1 MKNLQN
7 TLSELR
13 RNKLVWN
20 LLLIVLII
28 LAMAVIAHFIMQAGT
43 RHGARRTVPDFS
55 GIALGEAQRIAR
67 ANDLRLHIN
76 DSLFV
81 PAYEGGT
88 VLDQL
93 PEGGVEVKP
102 GRTVYITINAF
113 RQKQVPVPYV
123 AGRSLR
129 QAKNMLE
136 IAGLEIERLVYRPDI
151 ATNYVLEEYCD
162 NRPVRPE
169 SKIEAEAGSGVT
181 LYVGVQA
188 GDSLTIV
195 PQVIGAILRQAKSR
209 LWELGLNVGRI
220 AFDEGIDLINQK
232 DARVYIQTPGAERA
246 AVLGSPVELRLTL
259 DADKLTRARS
269 EATKQAAAAAEE
281 RMRMERERDSLRE
294 AGALTALPQPEATEG
309 GPTAEERR
317 SESRPKQ
324 QASEPDEFFD

>member
-1 MKNLQN
+1 M
-7 TLSELR
+7 
-13 RNKLVWN
+13 
-20 LLLIVLII
+20 
-28 LAMAVIAHFIMQAGT
+28 
-43 RHGARRTVPDFS
+43 
-55 GIALGEAQRIAR
+55 
-67 ANDLRLHIN
+67 
-76 DSLFV
+76 
-81 PAYEGGT
+81 
-88 VLDQL
+88 LDQL

-181 LYVGVQA
+181 LYVGVQT

-195 PQVIGAILRQAKSR
+195 PQVIGATLRQAKSPAVGAGSQRRADR
-209 LWELGLNVGRI
+209 LRRRHRPHQPEGRPGLHP
-220 AFDEGIDLINQK
+220 D
-232 DARVYIQTPGAERA
+232 PGSRTA
-246 AVLGSPVELRLTL
+246 AVLGTPVELRLTL
-259 DADKLTRARS
+259 DADKLTKSRS

-281 RMRMERERDSLRE
+281 RMRLERERDSLRE
-294 AGALTALPQPEATEG
+294 AGAQTVPPQPETTEEQQ
-309 GPTAEERR
+309 P
-317 SESRPKQ
+317 ESRPKQ
-324 QASEPDEFFD
+324 QVSEPDEFFD

>member
-28 LAMAVIAHFIMQAGT
+28 LAMAVIAHFVMQAGT

-81 PAYEGGT
+81 PAYQGGT

-181 LYVGVQA
+181 LYVGVQT

-195 PQVIGAILRQAKSR
+195 PQVIGATLRQAKSR
-209 LWELGLNVGRI
+209 LWGLGLNVGRI

-246 AVLGSPVELRLTL
+246 AVLGTPVELRLTL
-259 DADKLTRARS
+259 DADKLTKSRS

-281 RMRMERERDSLRE
+281 RMRLERERDSLRE
-294 AGALTALPQPEATEG
+294 AGAQTVPPQPETTEEQQ
-309 GPTAEERR
+309 P
-317 SESRPKQ
+317 ESRPKQ
-324 QASEPDEFFD
+324 QVSEPDEFFD

>member
-28 LAMAVIAHFIMQAGT
+28 LAMAVIAHFVMQAGT

-136 IAGLEIERLVYRPDI
+136 IAGLRSSVSSTVPTLPRTTCSRST
-151 ATNYVLEEYCD
+151 AT
-162 NRPVRPE
+162 
-169 SKIEAEAGSGVT
+169 T
-181 LYVGVQA
+181 
-188 GDSLTIV
+188 V
-195 PQVIGAILRQAKSR
+195 PCG
-209 LWELGLNVGRI
+209 
-220 AFDEGIDLINQK
+220 
-232 DARVYIQTPGAERA
+232 P
-246 AVLGSPVELRLTL
+246 
-259 DADKLTRARS
+259 RARS
-269 EATKQAAAAAEE
+269 
-281 RMRMERERDSLRE
+281 
-294 AGALTALPQPEATEG
+294 
-309 GPTAEERR
+309 
-317 SESRPKQ
+317 RPKP
-324 QASEPDEFFD
+324 ARA

>member
-28 LAMAVIAHFIMQAGT
+28 LAMAVIAHFVMQAGT

-102 GRTVYITINAF
+102 GRC
-113 RQKQVPVPYV
+113 
-123 AGRSLR
+123 L
-129 QAKNMLE
+129 
-136 IAGLEIERLVYRPDI
+136 
-151 ATNYVLEEYCD
+151 
-162 NRPVRPE
+162 
-169 SKIEAEAGSGVT
+169 
-181 LYVGVQA
+181 LY
-188 GDSLTIV
+188 T
-195 PQVIGAILRQAKSR
+195 
-209 LWELGLNVGRI
+209 
-220 AFDEGIDLINQK
+220 
-232 DARVYIQTPGAERA
+232 
-246 AVLGSPVELRLTL
+246 SP
-259 DADKLTRARS
+259 S
-269 EATKQAAAAAEE
+269 P
-281 RMRMERERDSLRE
+281 RD
-294 AGALTALPQPEATEG
+294 
-309 GPTAEERR
+309 
-317 SESRPKQ
+317 
-324 QASEPDEFFD
+324 

>member
-1 MKNLQN
+1 MKNLQD
-7 TLSELR
+7 TLSGLR

-28 LAMAVIAHFIMQAGT
+28 LAMAVIAHFVMQAGT

-55 GIALGEAQRIAR
+55 GVVLEEAQRIAR

-181 LYVGVQA
+181 LYVGVQE
-188 GDSLTIV
+188 GDSLTII
-195 PQVIGAILRQAKSR
+195 PQVTGATLRQAKSR
-209 LWELGLNVGRI
+209 LWEQGLNVGRVTY
-220 AFDEGIDLINQK
+220 DEGIDLINQK

-259 DADKLTRARS
+259 DADKLTKARN

-281 RMRMERERDSLRE
+281 RMRMERERDSLRK
-294 AGALTALPQPEATEG
+294 AGALALPQQEIAPEHPA
-309 GPTAEERR
+309 AEERR
-317 SESRPKQ
+317 AENRTRRQ
-324 QASEPDEFFD
+324 EDEPDEFFD

>member
-28 LAMAVIAHFIMQAGT
+28 LAMAVIAHFVMQAGT

-81 PAYEGGT
+81 PAYQGGT

-181 LYVGVQA
+181 LYVGVQT

-195 PQVIGAILRQAKSR
+195 PQVIGATLRQAKSPAVGAGSQRRADR
-209 LWELGLNVGRI
+209 LRRRHRPHQPEGRPGLHPDPGSRTGSRAGHSGR
-220 AFDEGIDLINQK
+220 AAA
-232 DARVYIQTPGAERA
+232 DARRGQADQVP
-246 AVLGSPVELRLTL
+246 LRS
-259 DADKLTRARS
+259 D
-269 EATKQAAAAAEE
+269 
-281 RMRMERERDSLRE
+281 E
-294 AGALTALPQPEATEG
+294 AGRCGSRRAHALGARTRFAARGRCADRTA
-309 GPTAEERR
+309 TA
-317 SESRPKQ
+317 
-324 QASEPDEFFD
+324 